1 MLVIVVRRVRVIRMV
16 MRMVGRRVQGGRLV
30 VVIRARAVLVRVRMP
45 VCVLVHVAVRVR
57 VHEVAVAM
65 QVLVLVAVLVLV
77 LMLMLVRVRV
87 RVRVAVCMRVLRV
100 VRHVRRAGDGSCRK
114 LARTPPQ
121 FNRFLPAAAPV

>member
-65 QVLVLVAVLVLV
+65 HVLVLMAVLVLV
-77 LMLMLVRVRV
+77 LMLVRV

>member
-77 LMLMLVRVRV
+77 LVLMLVRV

-121 FNRFLPAAAPV
+121 FNRFVPAAAPV

>member
-1 MLVIVVRRVRVIRMV
+1 
-16 MRMVGRRVQGGRLV
+16 
-30 VVIRARAVLVRVRMP
+30 
-45 VCVLVHVAVRVR
+45 
-57 VHEVAVAM
+57 M

-77 LMLMLVRVRV
+77 LMLVRV

>member
-77 LMLMLVRVRV
+77 LMLV

>member
-77 LMLMLVRVRV
+77 LMLVRA

>member
-77 LMLMLVRVRV
+77 LVLMLVRV

-121 FNRFLPAAAPV
+121 LNRFLPAAAPV

>member
-65 QVLVLVAVLVLV
+65 HVLVLVAVLVLV
-77 LMLMLVRVRV
+77 LMLVRV

>member
-65 QVLVLVAVLVLV
+65 HVLVLVAVLVLV
-77 LMLMLVRVRV
+77 LMLVRA

>member
-77 LMLMLVRVRV
+77 RVRV
-87 RVRVAVCMRVLRV
+87 RVRVALCMRVLRV

>member
-65 QVLVLVAVLVLV
+65 QVLVLVAVLVL
-77 LMLMLVRVRV
+77 MLV

>member
-77 LMLMLVRVRV
+77 LMLVRVRV
-87 RVRVAVCMRVLRV
+87 RVRVALCMRVLRV

>member
-65 QVLVLVAVLVLV
+65 HVLVLVAVLVLV
-77 LMLMLVRVRV
+77 LVLMLV

>member
-77 LMLMLVRVRV
+77 LVLVRVRV

>member
-77 LMLMLVRVRV
+77 LMLVRV

>member
-77 LMLMLVRVRV
+77 LMLVRV

-121 FNRFLPAAAPV
+121 FNQFLPAAAPV

>member
-77 LMLMLVRVRV
+77 LMLVRVRV

-121 FNRFLPAAAPV
+121 FNRFLPPAAPV

>member
-65 QVLVLVAVLVLV
+65 HVLVLVAVLVLV
-77 LMLMLVRVRV
+77 LVLMLV

-100 VRHVRRAGDGSCRK
+100 VRHVRRTGDGSCRK

>member
-1 MLVIVVRRVRVIRMV
+1 
-16 MRMVGRRVQGGRLV
+16 
-30 VVIRARAVLVRVRMP
+30 
-45 VCVLVHVAVRVR
+45 

-77 LMLMLVRVRV
+77 LMLVRVRV

>member
-65 QVLVLVAVLVLV
+65 HVLVLVAVLVLV
-77 LMLMLVRVRV
+77 LVLMLVRV

-100 VRHVRRAGDGSCRK
+100 VRHVRRTGDGSCRK

>member
-77 LMLMLVRVRV
+77 LVLMLVRV

>member
-77 LMLMLVRVRV
+77 LMLVRVRV

>member
-65 QVLVLVAVLVLV
+65 HVLVLVAVLVLV
-77 LMLMLVRVRV
+77 LVLMLVRV